1 FWAANIGHT
10 ECVKLLIDAGAD
22 VNRANNEGRTPLS
35 IAEKNG
41 HTECAELL
49 RAAGGTT
56 GGIGG
61 FFKRLF
67 S

>member
-49 RAAGGTT
+49 RNCS
-56 GGIGG
+56 GIKG
-61 FFKRLF
+61 FFKRFF